1 MFGNVHSMPLH
12 RVRTDEEIA
21 SMLLQRANP
30 GDQPMDILLVED
42 IHSDVVF
49 TRTALDMTGMPYAL
63 HILRSGEEVI
73 PCLNQRR
80 LGRLPDVILLDMGM
94 QRMSGFDV
102 LEALAKSRP
111 AFRAIPVIIISGHEN
126 FEHARKIDSLCVPA
140 YITKPCASTRM
151 REVLTRIRHAAAPA
165 PVLAQ
170 VH

>member
-1 MFGNVHSMPLH
+1 MFGNVNTATAH
-12 RVRTDEEIA
+12 RIRTDEEIA
-21 SMLLQRANP
+21 SMLLRRANP
-30 GDQPMDILLVED
+30 GDQPVDILLVED
-42 IHSDVVF
+42 AHSDVVF

-73 PCLNQRR
+73 PYLNQRR

-94 QRMSGFDV
+94 QRMGGFDV
-102 LEALAKSRP
+102 LEELAKSRT

-126 FEHARKIDSLCVPA
+126 FEYARKIDNLYVPA

-151 REVLTRIRHAAAPA
+151 REVLSRIRHAAMPA
-165 PVLAQ
+165 PILAQ